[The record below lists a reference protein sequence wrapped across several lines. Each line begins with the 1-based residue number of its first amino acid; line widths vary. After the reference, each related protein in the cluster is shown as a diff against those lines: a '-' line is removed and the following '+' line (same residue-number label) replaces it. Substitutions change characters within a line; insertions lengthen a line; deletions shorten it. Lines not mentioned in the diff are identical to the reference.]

1 MTEFPKRLFFIFLTV
16 LSACSGAGDSSTA
29 TRIPDAQEL
38 KTPDIRIR
46 FDRFERDWFALNK
59 QNFSADTAMLFKK
72 YGSFP
77 ELFSSRIIRT
87 GSRTQPLFRE
97 NILGFLNDPDIRTV
111 YAEVQKQYPDIAF
124 LEKPLSE
131 GLNRYHR
138 VFPDTLIPRVVTMVS
153 GFNYSVAATD
163 SVLAIGLDM
172 YLGSK
177 SQFYEWLAMP
187 SYKVKNMHR
196 DMIVADALRGFVTA
210 SHSFNQKQE
219 DLISHMVYHGK
230 IQYFCTQLLPNEAAE
245 RFLGYD
251 KAQLDWCK
259 ANEGRIWSLF
269 IDKKLF
275 YSNDFNDQVSFI
287 NDGPFTPGFPKD
299 SPPKIGVWLGWQI
312 VSSYM
317 EKNPK
322 MSIAELLANTDA
334 HQIFKS
340 SGYKPA
346 KL

>member
-1 MTEFPKRLFFIFLTV
+1 MTEFTKGLFFIFLTV
-16 LSACSGAGDSSTA
+16 FSACAGGGDSSTA
-29 TRIPDAQEL
+29 TRIPEATEVE
-38 KTPDIRIR
+38 TPDIRIR
-46 FDRFERDWFALNK
+46 FDRFDRDWFALRK
-59 QNFSADTAMLFKK
+59 ETFTADTQKLFKRYGDFPALFSAKIL
-72 YGSFP
+72 
-77 ELFSSRIIRT
+77 RT
-87 GSRTQPLFRE
+87 GSPDQPLFRE
-97 NILGFLNDPDIRTV
+97 NVLGFINDPDIKTV
-111 YAEVQKQYPDIAF
+111 YAEVQKQYPDIGF
-124 LEKPLSE
+124 MEKPISE

-138 VFPDTLIPRVVTMVS
+138 VFPDSLIPRVVTMVS

-172 YLGSK
+172 YLGQK

-196 DMIVADALRGFVTA
+196 EMIVADAIRGFVTA
-210 SHSFNQKQE
+210 SHPFSQKQE
-219 DLISHMVYHGK
+219 DLISYMVYHGK
-230 IQYFCTQLLPNEAAE
+230 VQYFCTQLLPDTPPEH
-245 RFLGYD
+245 FLGYD

-275 YSNDFNDQVSFI
+275 YSTDFNDQVSFI

-312 VSSYM
+312 VKSYM
-317 EKNPK
+317 DRNPK
-322 MSIAELLANTDA
+322 MGLAELMANTDA
-334 HQIFKS
+334 HQLFKS